1 MRGRGKLLFWR
12 GWRGKDGLYLVQD
25 VDMVVLRGEGGVAVT
40 QPVHHGA
47 AGDDDG
53 RKQGADAVFEGWKL
67 QKGREKVRTED
78 LFELATGS
86 QLKRKREQR

>member
-1 MRGRGKLLFWR
+1 
-12 GWRGKDGLYLVQD
+12 
-25 VDMVVLRGEGGVAVT
+25 MVVLRGEGGVAVT